1 MMKTMYRKRP
11 RVDEDDWVVEYLNEE
26 HGVWN
31 GLATAVDERVADAI
45 LNGLERVDN
54 PTLCAFRLSDVR
66 VEAEDLGYD
75 LSHNQ
80 LLGLCEF
87 INKRFDAS
95 AGMNWERMQE
105 LIEEWCEKESLE
117 PDTGA

>member
-1 MMKTMYRKRP
+1 MKTTYRKRS
-11 RVDEDDWVVEYLNEE
+11 RIEEDDWVVEKWDDEDE
-26 HGVWN
+26 MWFVF
-31 GLATAVDERVADAI
+31 ATAGAEWIADAI